1 MFLSTFKNNGGDSNG
16 LPYFTVLC
24 ISLGKKICSQFLWEI
39 GYEGGK
45 E

>member
-1 MFLSTFKNNGGDSNG
+1 MAAIQTVYPILRCYVFLWE
-16 LPYFTVLC
+16 
-24 ISLGKKICSQFLWEI
+24 KKICSQFLWEI